1 MAIDAES
8 VVASDEMMYRSEG
21 VGSAYGW
28 APSDMRAV
36 QIDDVTKTPGIMF
49 VAAMSTTEVLP
60 ITMAV
65 PQPVTITGDLF
76 EWWVE
81 HFLIPDMIAK
91 GKRILVLDNARPHR
105 KNVLRALLA
114 AAGLEVWFLPKYSPW
129 FMPMEKVFLITHM
142 RCSARM
148 AWTRADFTRRVT
160 DVLHGIGEAQ
170 CRGCF
175 RVTGWD

>member
-1 MAIDAES
+1 
-8 VVASDEMMYRSEG
+8 MMYRPEG

-28 APSDMRAV
+28 APSDARAV

-65 PQPVTITGDLF
+65 PQPVTVTGEMF

-91 GKRILVLDNARPHR
+91 GKRVLVLDNARPHR

-114 AAGLEVWFLPKYSPW
+114 AARLEVWFLPKYSPW

-142 RCSARM
+142 RCSAPHFVRCTMHGDHVLRKLLIM
-148 AWTRADFTRRVT
+148 ALVW
-160 DVLHGIGEAQ
+160 IIQQNESEIEARQ
-170 CRGCF
+170 
-175 RVTGWD
+175 

>member
-1 MAIDAES
+1 MRNKQTHTSKI
-8 VVASDEMMYRSEG
+8 VGNRG
-21 VGSAYGW
+21 V
-28 APSDMRAV
+28 RR
-36 QIDDVTKTPGIMF
+36 DV
-49 VAAMSTTEVLP
+49 
-60 ITMAV
+60 
-65 PQPVTITGDLF
+65 
-76 EWWVE
+76 
-81 HFLIPDMIAK
+81 
-91 GKRILVLDNARPHR
+91 
-105 KNVLRALLA
+105 
-114 AAGLEVWFLPKYSPW
+114 EVWFLPKYSPW

>member
-1 MAIDAES
+1 MC
-8 VVASDEMMYRSEG
+8 
-21 VGSAYGW
+21 
-28 APSDMRAV
+28 AV
-36 QIDDVTKTPGIMF
+36 QIDDVTKTPGVMF

-65 PQPVTITGDLF
+65 PQPVTVTGELF

-91 GKRILVLDNARPHR
+91 GKRVLVLDNARPHR

>member
-8 VVASDEMMYRSEG
+8 VVAIDEMMYRPEG
-21 VGSAYGW
+21 VGSAYGS
-28 APSDMRAV
+28 ALSDARAV

-65 PQPVTITGDLF
+65 PQPVTITGEMF

-81 HFLIPDMIAK
+81 HFVIPDMIAK
-91 GKRILVLDNARPHR
+91 GKRVLVLDNARPHR